1 MNNQLKLIVS
11 GFFFLLLPFML
22 QAQPSQPGKVSIPSG
37 HEQTPY
43 RQYAEEGIILNFF
56 EIDNIDFRLYLLYN
70 LSNDDRFSINAEDE
84 YGLFIVNPT
93 EDFMENGFFDSFESF
108 YNETSINFRLIEKK
122 DIFDLESQWKASVT
136 PRYFAS
142 ITMDIALNRAITDN
156 DFCVNSDPF
165 CTSDIIQFEA
175 SHSTQQA
182 EAGIPDIGCIGN
194 SYNPSWYHM
203 RINTGGQFII
213 HMEGVDPIDPS
224 IERDIDFIIW
234 GPFDDPV
241 TPCVQ
246 ELTSNKIIDCCYSSS
261 YTENIFLGYPESE
274 HYHNTSHGSIIEHT
288 PEVGEYYILL
298 ITNYSRDPCIIT
310 FTKTE
315 GSGPGTTD
323 CGILPGIATN
333 SGPYCVGDTIQLSIT
348 TQAGATYSWTGP
360 DNFTSNEQN
369 PTIPNCTF
377 EMGGIYTCVTTVDGQ
392 TTTGSTEVIVYAQP
406 IADFSFNN
414 VCEGSATQ
422 LNSTA
427 DTDPS
432 GQEITGYH
440 WDFGDGETAD
450 EPNVTH
456 TYASPGD
463 YQVTHI
469 VHTGN
474 GHCIDEITKTVSVY
488 AIPQLT
494 ISASPSSVIYGG
506 TATLTVNAVPAGNY
520 SYHWEPANMVTNP
533 NSQTTQTV
541 PLTTSQVFT
550 VTVTNELGGCSNTI
564 QVTVNMAGSDLTAT
578 ATADQYEICENS
590 STTLHAL
597 PMAGTGNYTYI
608 WSPANLLNNATI
620 QNPVAT
626 PPLGTTTFTCIVS
639 DGMTDL
645 EVSVTILVHPKE
657 ESSLY
662 ESICENESYNFFG
675 QNLNVAGVYNH
686 TLQTIHGCDSVIY
699 LHLSVNPLNEYEFT
713 VSDEENCD
721 EYYWDPEGHEI
732 VYTDHESLV
741 YNQSGS
747 YHRTYKNQL
756 GCDSLVTMNVHF
768 EYTPV
773 PTEIYPMDPDNTT
786 PHWVITATEFQ
797 INSYDFHLWDTNPY
811 CHWDTV
817 TWNFAEP
824 IDWLLEPFGD
834 RSSCCKVYVMDQV
847 DDTVWL
853 EAHAFNR
860 CAPQGIIQ
868 RYWFVCSFYGIEE
881 DVASTNSATFDVI
894 PNPNNGQMQLLFD
907 RISGKVDVKVYD
919 MKGTLIDSFE
929 TYNGNTLFNYDMKT
943 TRSGIYFFVVTCKEG
958 TLAKKVVIER

>member
-1 MNNQLKLIVS
+1 
-11 GFFFLLLPFML
+11 
-22 QAQPSQPGKVSIPSG
+22 
-37 HEQTPY
+37 
-43 RQYAEEGIILNFF
+43 
-56 EIDNIDFRLYLLYN
+56 
-70 LSNDDRFSINAEDE
+70 
-84 YGLFIVNPT
+84 
-93 EDFMENGFFDSFESF
+93 
-108 YNETSINFRLIEKK
+108 
-122 DIFDLESQWKASVT
+122 
-136 PRYFAS
+136 
-142 ITMDIALNRAITDN
+142 
-156 DFCVNSDPF
+156 
-165 CTSDIIQFEA
+165 
-175 SHSTQQA
+175 
-182 EAGIPDIGCIGN
+182 
-194 SYNPSWYHM
+194 
-203 RINTGGQFII
+203 
-213 HMEGVDPIDPS
+213 
-224 IERDIDFIIW
+224 
-234 GPFDDPV
+234 
-241 TPCVQ
+241 
-246 ELTSNKIIDCCYSSS
+246 
-261 YTENIFLGYPESE
+261 
-274 HYHNTSHGSIIEHT
+274 
-288 PEVGEYYILL
+288 
-298 ITNYSRDPCIIT
+298 
-310 FTKTE
+310 
-315 GSGPGTTD
+315 
-323 CGILPGIATN
+323 
-333 SGPYCVGDTIQLSIT
+333 
-348 TQAGATYSWTGP
+348 
-360 DNFTSNEQN
+360 
-369 PTIPNCTF
+369 
-377 EMGGIYTCVTTVDGQ
+377 
-392 TTTGSTEVIVYAQP
+392 
-406 IADFSFNN
+406 
-414 VCEGSATQ
+414 
-422 LNSTA
+422 
-427 DTDPS
+427 
-432 GQEITGYH
+432 
-440 WDFGDGETAD
+440 
-450 EPNVTH
+450 
-456 TYASPGD
+456 
-463 YQVTHI
+463 
-469 VHTGN
+469 
-474 GHCIDEITKTVSVY
+474 
-488 AIPQLT
+488 
-494 ISASPSSVIYGG
+494 
-506 TATLTVNAVPAGNY
+506 
-520 SYHWEPANMVTNP
+520 
-533 NSQTTQTV
+533 
-541 PLTTSQVFT
+541 

-721 EYYWDPEGHEI
+721 EYYWNPEGHEI